1 MYSPVQGFRWAKVVF
16 QRLELQPQW
25 EALTRRW
32 GKSLFA
38 VLEKVSMPRYA
49 DLTQVRYEAN

>member
-1 MYSPVQGFRWAKVVF
+1 MYSPVQRFGWVEIIF
-16 QRLELQPQW
+16 QKLKLQPQW

-38 VLEKVSMPRYA
+38 VLGKVSMPRYT
-49 DLTQVRYEAN
+49 DLIRVRYEAN